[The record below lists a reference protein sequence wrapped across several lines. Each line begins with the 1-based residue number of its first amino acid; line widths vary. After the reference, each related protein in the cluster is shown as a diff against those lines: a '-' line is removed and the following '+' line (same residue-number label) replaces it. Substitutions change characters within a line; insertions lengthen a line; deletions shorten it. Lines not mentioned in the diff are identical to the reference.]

1 MMSKI
6 KYIGAY
12 IVPVLGLITFNSSGI
27 FAYSGLF
34 FLYVLVPLFEQIIT
48 SNGYNLNQFEKEL
61 SLKDS
66 FFDWILYVSVPIHL
80 FVVYQ
85 FLFTISN
92 PVLPLSNMIANIL
105 MMGTILGVN
114 GINIGHELGH
124 KTDHLIKRILAHVML
139 LTAIQNHFIPYHNGG
154 HHRDVATPDDLSS
167 AKEGDIFYFFAIR
180 SQIGGYFKTWKL
192 EKKRLKVQ
200 GKKTIYN
207 PMIIFTLLPFILFYF
222 IFIFFGLKVMFLY
235 FITCV
240 YGISVLESQNYF
252 SHYGLKRKLSKNG
265 RYERVKPEHS
275 WNSDHVI
282 GRVLLFELT
291 RHSDHHHMG
300 AKPYQLLESKKDSPI
315 LPYGYPLMLILSYFP
330 FLFIPLMKKH
340 LELYSSNAKNSI

>member
-1 MMSKI
+1 MSKT

-61 SLKDS
+61 SRKDS
-66 FFDWILYVSVPIHL
+66 FFDWILYISVPIHL

-85 FLFTISN
+85 FLITISN
-92 PVLPLSNMIANIL
+92 PILPLSNMIADIL

-124 KTDHLIKRILAHVML
+124 KTDHLIKSVLAHIML

-167 AKEGDIFYFFAIR
+167 AKEGDVFYFFAIR
-180 SQIGGYFKTWKL
+180 SQIGGYFKTWEL
-192 EKKRLKVQ
+192 EKRRLKVQ
-200 GKKTIYN
+200 GKNTIYN

-222 IFIFFGLKVMFLY
+222 Y
-235 FITCV
+235 FIWFKSNVTLFYYMCLWHFSFR
-240 YGISVLESQNYF
+240 IS
-252 SHYGLKRKLSKNG
+252 KLFFTL
-265 RYERVKPEHS
+265 
-275 WNSDHVI
+275 W
-282 GRVLLFELT
+282 F
-291 RHSDHHHMG
+291 
-300 AKPYQLLESKKDSPI
+300 KKKI
-315 LPYGYPLMLILSYFP
+315 
-330 FLFIPLMKKH
+330 K
-340 LELYSSNAKNSI
+340 

>member
-1 MMSKI
+1 
-6 KYIGAY
+6 
-12 IVPVLGLITFNSSGI
+12 
-27 FAYSGLF
+27 
-34 FLYVLVPLFEQIIT
+34 
-48 SNGYNLNQFEKEL
+48 
-61 SLKDS
+61 
-66 FFDWILYVSVPIHL
+66 
-80 FVVYQ
+80 
-85 FLFTISN
+85 
-92 PVLPLSNMIANIL
+92 
-105 MMGTILGVN
+105 
-114 GINIGHELGH
+114 
-124 KTDHLIKRILAHVML
+124 
-139 LTAIQNHFIPYHNGG
+139 
-154 HHRDVATPDDLSS
+154 
-167 AKEGDIFYFFAIR
+167 
-180 SQIGGYFKTWKL
+180 
-192 EKKRLKVQ
+192 
-200 GKKTIYN
+200 
-207 PMIIFTLLPFILFYF
+207 
-222 IFIFFGLKVMFLY
+222 MFLY

-252 SHYGLKRKLSKNG
+252 LHYGLKRKLSKNG